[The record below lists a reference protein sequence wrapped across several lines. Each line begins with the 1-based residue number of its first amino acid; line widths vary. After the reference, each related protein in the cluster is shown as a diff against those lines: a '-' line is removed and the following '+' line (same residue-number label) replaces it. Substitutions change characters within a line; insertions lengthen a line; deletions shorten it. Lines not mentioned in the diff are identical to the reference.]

1 MNLDSKI
8 SHVPGEAS
16 ASNACPHVR
25 PYTAGQIRA
34 LKSEADVLSTVLDW
48 VETFLARPHSDLGRD
63 GKVCPFVPE
72 SLARNTLQ
80 FFVVRLAEKDP
91 NDTSVIERHVQHFRD
106 YFLNQERM
114 EGKADIFRSL
124 LMIFPD
130 VKAEEAP
137 QLIDSVQKK
146 LKPLFVKEGLML
158 GEFHALNNAPGL
170 RNPNFHPL
178 RSPIPLL
185 AIRHMVES
193 DLDFLNRM
201 HDHASARIQFLTAYL
216 QFLGGTL
223 SAANRMRA
231 QEALAA
237 AEQEITMIA

>member
-1 MNLDSKI
+1 MNLDSKNGHA
-8 SHVPGEAS
+8 SGEAS
-16 ASNACPHVR
+16 ASHPCQHIR

-34 LKSEADVLSTVLDW
+34 LKSDVDVLTTVLDW
-48 VETFLARPHSDLGRD
+48 VENFLARPHSDLGRE

-80 FFVVRLAEKDP
+80 FFVVRLAEKNPD
-91 NDTSVIERHVQHFRD
+91 DTSIIEKHVQHFRD
-106 YFLNQERM
+106 YFLSQERM

-130 VKAEEAP
+130 VTAEEAP
-137 QLIDSVQKK
+137 VLIDSVQKK
-146 LKPLFVKEGLML
+146 LKPSFVKEGLML

-193 DLDFLNRM
+193 DIDFLNRLI
-201 HDHASARIQFLTAYL
+201 DHPSARIQFLTAYL
-216 QFLGGTL
+216 QYLGSSL
-223 SAANRMRA
+223 SAVNRMRA

-237 AEQEITMIA
+237 AEQEMAMTA

>member
-1 MNLDSKI
+1 MQSEIKNGHASGAST
-8 SHVPGEAS
+8 SHPCQHA
-16 ASNACPHVR
+16 R

-34 LKSEADVLSTVLDW
+34 LKSEVDVLSTVLDW
-48 VETFLARPHSDLGRD
+48 VESFLARPHSMLGRE

-72 SLARNTLQ
+72 SLTRNTLQ
-80 FFVVRLAEKDP
+80 FFVVRLTEKNPD
-91 NDTSVIERHVQHFRD
+91 DTSVIENHVQHFRD
-106 YFLNQERM
+106 YFLKQEQM

-130 VKAEEAP
+130 VTAEEAP
-137 QLIDSVQKK
+137 LLIDSVQKK
-146 LKPLFVKEGLML
+146 LKPSFVKEGLML

-193 DLDFLNRM
+193 DIDFLNRM
-201 HDHASARIQFLTAYL
+201 YDHPTQRILFLNAYL
-216 QFLGGTL
+216 QFLGE
-223 SAANRMRA
+223 SVSSANRTRA
-231 QEALAA
+231 REALAA
-237 AEQEITMIA
+237 AENELELSCR